1 METVAVLNQEV
12 DPERSG
18 VKEVCITVQLTLFDA
33 DKLTKDRS
41 SWRLVELDLLERA
54 ECWPTVNSFLL
65 TDVYAGP
72 CRSRALLL

>member
-54 ECWPTVNSFLL
+54 EC
-65 TDVYAGP
+65 
-72 CRSRALLL
+72 

>member
-1 METVAVLNQEV
+1 LVTAAIQITTDIHALYYMETVAVLNQEV

-54 ECWPTVNSFLL
+54 EC
-65 TDVYAGP
+65 
-72 CRSRALLL
+72 